1 MSDTTWDECKCCRHD
16 TDCIEGL
23 CIECREYNY
32 KLQKQVDLLTLGL
45 LEEKRKMGDKPKCKT
60 CNDTGVYEHTIVTGE
75 ILPVKCLHGAVKY
88 PNAKPITEHPD
99 VQRLIRQVVELQEEG
114 KLLREEMETRNMASS
129 KALDEL
135 WKEIILKKS
144 PGYGDWEYPMQAM
157 RHIVCEFEELQAEN
171 VKMKAALKK
180 YGQHTKIC
188 EDEKYPEVWHCICG
202 FEQALKGE

>member
-1 MSDTTWDECKCCRHD
+1 MDKDGMVYVAQSQRYLAEMR
-16 TDCIEGL
+16 
-23 CIECREYNY
+23 R
-32 KLQKQVDLLTLGL
+32 
-45 LEEKRKMGDKPKCKT
+45 LEKE
-60 CNDTGVYEHTIVTGE
+60 
-75 ILPVKCLHGAVKY
+75 VKELR
-88 PNAKPITEHPD
+88 AKADIPITEHPD

>member
-88 PNAKPITEHPD
+88 PNAKPIAEHPD
-99 VQRLIRQVVELQEEG
+99 VQRLITQVE
-114 KLLREEMETRNMASS
+114 
-129 KALDEL
+129 
-135 WKEIILKKS
+135 
-144 PGYGDWEYPMQAM
+144 
-157 RHIVCEFEELQAEN
+157 
-171 VKMKAALKK
+171 ALKK
-180 YGQHTKIC
+180 FVQQVADAYATGGDP
-188 EDEKYPEVWHCICG
+188 DEECILCRG
-202 FEQALKGE
+202 ELQDAAEQVLKGE